1 MPTQKELLIE
11 LRDKQIAKH
20 GKDAPSV
27 KALQQH
33 FVKLQAHQAKLSFQV
48 NGKRPKVF
56 SQRVATSTMKGQ
68 LETKTSMKTAT
79 LLACSV

>member
-27 KALQQH
+27 KALQQQINSASR
-33 FVKLQAHQAKLSFQV
+33 VSPVTRLAIKLQK
-48 NGKRPKVF
+48 K
-56 SQRVATSTMKGQ
+56 
-68 LETKTSMKTAT
+68 
-79 LLACSV
+79 